1 MSVWWNWQTWRTQN
15 PLIAISCGFKSR
27 YRHQIRTMVLIWNH
41 RAFFIAQKAND
52 IWFEILFNMF
62 QSIQRNAVS
71 SFKRRSSFIPKR
83 PHFFSVRFRLIFS
96 AAAFQTV
103 FWENFLFDRKLYC
116 LTELSAF
123 EVGFMQCFLLRLI
136 SQVRLFH
143 RAKIS
148 SYECGKLSEKKM
160 LKTCPEDDFVL

>member
-27 YRHQIRTMVLIWNH
+27 YRHQIRTMVLIWKPSCFFYCSKSEQYLVWNFIQYVSEH
-41 RAFFIAQKAND
+41 TEERCFVIQTAFFFYSEASA
-52 IWFEILFNMF
+52 
-62 QSIQRNAVS
+62 
-71 SFKRRSSFIPKR
+71 
-83 PHFFSVRFRLIFS
+83 FFSVRFCLIFS